1 MAADICSWDWKQRGD
16 GMSSK
21 DMSDKV
27 SCSREALVRSRA
39 TTPSVEKITLYIYLQ
54 YNIQLSEC
62 YMFELSLR
70 LGRKRKMCLIPR
82 SVDGIFAIFFSF
94 SFLNLLSES
103 FLDKSSDGI
112 CTFSFFSAI
121 KVQRIVHD

>member
-1 MAADICSWDWKQRGD
+1 MNVTC
-16 GMSSK
+16 
-21 DMSDKV
+21 
-27 SCSREALVRSRA
+27 
-39 TTPSVEKITLYIYLQ
+39 
-54 YNIQLSEC
+54 LS
-62 YMFELSLR
+62 YSLR

-94 SFLNLLSES
+94 SFLNLLPES

-121 KVQRIVHD
+121 KVQRIVHDEHTESDEYT